1 MEPQLVMDVVKESLL
16 MVIALSTP
24 ILLIGLVV
32 GLMVALFQALTQIQ
46 EMSLTF
52 VPKIVVVFFALFALT
67 PLGMV
72 KLGDFMR
79 NLVDI
84 MIAGG

>member
-1 MEPQLVMDVVKESLL
+1 
-16 MVIALSTP
+16 MVITLSTP
-24 ILLIGLVV
+24 ILVIGLTV

-52 VPKIVVVFFALFALT
+52 VPKIIVVFFALFVLT

-79 NLVDI
+79 NLADL
-84 MIAGG
+84 MIAGS